1 MKKRVL
7 ILCTWNSARSQMAEG
22 LLDHDA
28 GDRFEVESAGTKPGR
43 VRPEAIAVMKEL
55 GIDISG
61 HRSKH
66 VDEFQGQSFDY
77 VLTVCDNAK
86 ESCPVFAGQAKRIHN
101 AFEDP
106 AAFQGTKED
115 RLALF
120 RRVRDEIRDYLKTF
134 PAMGKVC
141 AGWLASGN

>member
-7 ILCTWNSARSQMAEG
+7 ILCTGNSARSQMAEG
-22 LLDHDA
+22 LLRHDA
-28 GDRFEVESAGTKPGR
+28 GDRFEVESAGTKPGH
-43 VRPEAIAVMKEL
+43 VRPEAIAAMKEL
-55 GIDISG
+55 GFDISG

-77 VLTVCDNAK
+77 VVTVCDNAK
-86 ESCPVFAGQAKRIHN
+86 ESCPVFPGQAKRIHN

-106 AAFQGTKED
+106 AAFQGTEEE

-134 PAMGKVC
+134 PAI
-141 AGWLASGN
+141 AA